1 MDAKSRT
8 LRSHGAL
15 NLCPHKVTDATFLGH
30 PFFDPRDL
38 VLVKYEMLRRVR
50 IEGLSVTRAVAS
62 FGFSRPVYYST
73 LASFERQGLFGLIP
87 RRRGPRHA
95 HKLSDAVVV
104 FLRLQRTKDKTVR
117 AADLAALVR
126 ERFGLT
132 LHPRSI
138 ERALS
143 AGGKRGRLRLARL
156 PRPIKLTGAW
166 IGPNAMKTCAGR
178 LGKSRRTLRGVRDS
192 PSSCVK
198 DSSPGSV
205 PGRPKLPRGRRM
217 PNSRR

>member
-15 NLCPHKVTDATFLGH
+15 NLAPHKVTDATFLKH

-50 IEGLSVTRAVAS
+50 VEGLTVTRAVAN

-73 LASFERQGLFGLIP
+73 LASFESQGLLGLIP
-87 RRRGPRHA
+87 QRPGPRQP
-95 HKLSDAVVV
+95 HKLSDVVV
-104 FLRLQRTKDKTVR
+104 EFLRLQRAEDMTAR
-117 AADLAALVR
+117 AADLVALVE

-138 ERALS
+138 DRVLR
-143 AGGKRGRLRLARL
+143 GGKRG
-156 PRPIKLTGAW
+156 G
-166 IGPNAMKTCAGR
+166 
-178 LGKSRRTLRGVRDS
+178 
-192 PSSCVK
+192 
-198 DSSPGSV
+198 
-205 PGRPKLPRGRRM
+205 
-217 PNSRR
+217 